1 MEFKKISIFPINHEN
16 AALVRFAHM
25 GKFEPFALLSPELSV
40 LDGCDISKLDGGSF
54 ADITLYAGY
63 EDMIAKSD
71 VVYFVNSKNITADD
85 ESHYKK
91 LIELSTKLKKEIMI
105 SDDVKRTLKLSLA
118 EDKNNIEEMFE
129 DFKVNPQLKQIDAP
143 VVSIFSLGEDCG
155 QAQTELCARKYF
167 LDKGYKVMQIGL
179 QEYSSVIGWISFP
192 DFLLDPK
199 VDEFDKVMAFNR
211 FVYKHYVK
219 ENPDII
225 LLSVP
230 NPIMKYN
237 DSILNG
243 LGILPFIVQSAV
255 KSDIGIVNLYFA
267 NYAFEYLELL
277 KNLCTYR
284 FGVSAKYFGVSNTK
298 VSKGV
303 DDTASLDFLRLTS
316 DFVKNNTPYDA
327 GKDEFTLFSVFDE
340 NDSFKAFEKIEN
352 ELIGNPAK
360 I

>member
-1 MEFKKISIFPINHEN
+1 MDFKKISVFPINHEN
-16 AALVRFAHM
+16 VALVRFAHM
-25 GKFEPFALLSPELSV
+25 GNFEPFALLSPELNI

-54 ADITLYAGY
+54 AGIPLQANY
-63 EDMIAKSD
+63 EDIIAKSD
-71 VVYFVNSKNITADD
+71 VVYFVDSKNITA
-85 ESHYKK
+85 EEVSHYRE
-91 LIELSTKLKKEIMI
+91 LIEFSTKLKKEIMV
-105 SDDVKRTLKLSLA
+105 SDTVKRKLKLSVA
-118 EDKNNIEEMFE
+118 EDKNDIEEMFE
-129 DFKVNPQLKQIDAP
+129 DFTVNPQLKQIDAP
-143 VVSIFSLGEDCG
+143 IISILSMGEDCG
-155 QAQTELCARKYF
+155 QPQTEFCARKYL
-167 LDKGYKVMQIGL
+167 LDKGYKVMQVGS
-179 QEYSSVIGWISFP
+179 QEYSNVIGWINFP
-192 DFLLDPK
+192 DFLFDPQ

-225 LLSVP
+225 LLGVP

-237 DSILNG
+237 DDILNG

-267 NYAFEYLELL
+267 EYAYEYFELL
-277 KNLCTYR
+277 NNLCTYR
-284 FGVSAKYFGVSNTK
+284 FGVSAKYFGVSNTMM
-298 VSKGV
+298 SKGV
-303 DDTASLDFLRLTS
+303 DNTATLDFLRLTS
-316 DFVKNNTPYDA
+316 DFVKNNTPYSA